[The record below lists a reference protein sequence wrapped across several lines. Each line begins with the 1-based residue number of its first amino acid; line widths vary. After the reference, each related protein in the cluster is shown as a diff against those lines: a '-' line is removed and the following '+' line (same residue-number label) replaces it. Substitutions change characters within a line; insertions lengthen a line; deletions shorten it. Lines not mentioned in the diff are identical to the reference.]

1 LSRLIE
7 TGGFCMRRRYAI
19 RLSRSA
25 QDVLVLLMIGTISV
39 IGLLC
44 LPDYAVDVA
53 AVSIATILCFV
64 IMR

>member
-1 LSRLIE
+1 
-7 TGGFCMRRRYAI
+7 MRRRYAI